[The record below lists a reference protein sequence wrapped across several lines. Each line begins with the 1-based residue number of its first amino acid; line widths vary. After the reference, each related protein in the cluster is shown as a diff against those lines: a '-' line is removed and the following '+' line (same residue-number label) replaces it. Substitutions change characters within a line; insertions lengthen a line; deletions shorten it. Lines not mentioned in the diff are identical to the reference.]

1 MPKVSV
7 IIPNYN
13 HADFLEKRILS
24 VAHQTFQDLE
34 IILLDDASTD
44 NSLDIIRKYETHPK
58 VASVAINSQNSGLPF
73 LQWKRGIDQAKGE
86 YIWIAESDDWNE
98 PDFLETL
105 IPYLE
110 QEPATGVVFCR
121 SFFVNE
127 LDEEIEDYS
136 LLKEEALF
144 DGKSVLTDQMAY
156 YNIIHNAS
164 SVVFRKA
171 LAPIYSESVLKKR
184 FCGDWLFWSLILT
197 QSNLAF
203 CNQKLNYY
211 RRHSSSVSSE
221 KASAY
226 RYFVEGIDIPILI
239 FKTCCLD
246 NLTKLKL
253 LRFWSQ
259 KFRGTLYRKRIFSYL
274 NAYFRFLGVF
284 SKTQLDLSF
293 LSFLFYRD
301 TEVTAAPRSS
311 FTK

>member
-13 HADFLEKRILS
+13 HSDFLEKRILS

-44 NSLDIIRKYETHPK
+44 DSLNIIRKYETHPK
-58 VASVAINSQNSGLPF
+58 VASVLLNSQNSGLPF
-73 LQWKRGIDQAKGE
+73 LQWKRGIEQAKGE

-98 PDFLETL
+98 ADFLEKL

-110 QEPATGVVFCR
+110 NEPSTGVVFCR

-136 LLKEEALF
+136 LLKEEELF
-144 DGKSVLTDQMAY
+144 DGKSVLVNQMAY
-156 YNIIHNAS
+156 YNVVHNAS
-164 SVVFRKA
+164 SVVFRKN
-171 LAPIYSESVLKKR
+171 LAPIDNKSVLKKR

-197 QSNLAF
+197 KSNLAF

-226 RYFVEGIDIPILI
+226 RYFIEGIDIPVLI
-239 FKTCCLD
+239 FTTYCLE

-253 LRFWSQ
+253 LKFWSQ
-259 KFRGTLYRKRIFSYL
+259 KFRGTLYRKKILNYLISYS
-274 NAYFRFLGVF
+274 RFLGVF
-284 SKTQLDLSF
+284 LKTQLDLSF
-293 LSFLFYRD
+293 ISFLFHRNS
-301 TEVTAAPRSS
+301 EVSASPSS
-311 FTK
+311 SLTK